1 MTPKTITATA
11 EKGSIAKSGSRAE
24 IGIPKLQQR
33 RRTVSSAGYGGN
45 GGPLGLIPE
54 HARELPEVR
63 AHGAEALF
71 QELPLRVGGAGGA
84 PQGLRMLAA
93 VQRFFAG
100 HRHSEYRRTSYSSPE
115 GIFISGKFPIDTREG
130 RAGEKV
136 WAVQGS
142 NLRPP
147 PCKGGALPLS

>member
-24 IGIPKLQQR
+24 IGIPKLRER

-71 QELPLRVGGAGGA
+71 QELPLGVRATGGV
-84 PQGLRMLAA
+84 PQGLRLLAA
-93 VQRFFAG
+93 GQFFLVS
-100 HRHSEYRRTSYSSPE
+100 HRHSEYRRR
-115 GIFISGKFPIDTREG
+115 F
-130 RAGEKV
+130 
-136 WAVQGS
+136 
-142 NLRPP
+142 
-147 PCKGGALPLS
+147 